1 MGIHENFC
9 AIFKNFDPDAFRA
22 LHHEEFMVVRE
33 LELSTLDD
41 HCEIINELAIK
52 PDWDWHKKA
61 EVVHENFYCVE
72 WRWQDGDEIVTN
84 VSLKKDGQLWRSVVN
99 RIPISDTPPKFGE

>member
-22 LHHEEFMVVRE
+22 IHHEEFMVVRE

-41 HCEIINELAIK
+41 HCEIINKLAIK

-61 EVVHENFYCVE
+61 EVVHENFYRVE